1 MQCSDWHLSPSLS
14 VSLLAPFVPSWP
26 LPPHPHPLS
35 LWAVQGAQLQQIWAS
50 ARDKK
55 LKESYQLTES
65 ATALLYPPPRFL
77 ITWADELR
85 SDCLC
90 SCVLRLMGVALKK
103 TPSRWM
109 PAACA
114 VGIQM
119 RTGFES
125 PLTPLWWLV
134 YTLAR
139 WGASWTPRRVI
150 LPFSSLILCLSVIP
164 PSRPPPWEWG
174 GLQSCWTLFAT
185 KTWSNV
191 RAQRIWINQSISV

>member
-1 MQCSDWHLSPSLS
+1 MQCSDWHLSLSLS

-26 LPPHPHPLS
+26 LLTLPAGCPGGGS
-35 LWAVQGAQLQQIWAS
+35 AAVAS

-55 LKESYQLTES
+55 LKESYKLAES
-65 ATALLYPPPRFL
+65 VTALLYPPPRFL

-90 SCVLRLMGVALKK
+90 SCVLRPMGAALKK
-103 TPSRWM
+103 TPSLWM

-114 VGIQM
+114 VGIGM

-134 YTLAR
+134 YTLAL

-150 LPFSSLILCLSVIP
+150 LPFSSLILSVCH
-164 PSRPPPWEWG
+164 PSFSPTPLIMG
-174 GLQSCWTLFAT
+174 GLQSCRTLFAT

-191 RAQRIWINQSISV
+191 RAQKIRITQSISI